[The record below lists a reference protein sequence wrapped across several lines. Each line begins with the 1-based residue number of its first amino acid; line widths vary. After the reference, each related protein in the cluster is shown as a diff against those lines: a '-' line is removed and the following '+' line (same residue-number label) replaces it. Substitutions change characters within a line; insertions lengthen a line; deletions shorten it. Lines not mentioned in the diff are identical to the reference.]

1 MGWTLTQ
8 INPGELHSWWPLVK
22 PGLER
27 VRIKAKAVWLSEDIY
42 SAVRSARATM
52 HVGYIDQAY
61 AGVLV
66 LTINTD
72 PFTAE
77 RSLWI
82 WAAYTRHPLA
92 LQYGLADVK
101 AMAARAGLHKVT
113 FDSPRRGWS
122 RRLAA
127 EGFRVTEMKFERMI

>member
-8 INPGELHSWWPLVK
+8 INSGELHSWWPLVK

-27 VRIKAKAVWLSEDIY
+27 VRIKARATWLCEDIY
-42 SAVRSARATM
+42 LAVRTARATM

-66 LTINTD
+66 LTIEMD

-77 RSLWI
+77 KALLI

-92 LQYGLADVK
+92 LQYGLADIK
-101 AMAARAGLHKVT
+101 TMAARAGLRKLS
-113 FDSPRRGWS
+113 FRSPRRGWT
-122 RRLAA
+122 RRLAG
-127 EGFRVTEMKFERMI
+127 EGFEVTEMKFERML